1 MLLGMTIEEE
11 NPKYGNF
18 IILQHLKKEDLY
30 SIY

>member
-18 IILQHLKKEDLY
+18 IILQHLKKDLY